1 MRLTNNEITVNNEKT
16 SNHNGE
22 DEIYLSE
29 QAKYEF
35 NFYNDILHSF
45 ETYRQYILHH
55 ESITEHGRYLAL
67 AEINRSHINCK
78 KVLNYVAENKSI
90 LSQSLP
96 TKGPLV
102 ICGLPRT
109 GTTLLYN
116 LLSCDKNC
124 RAPLFTDMCIDIVP
138 PIARSDSIQQQKRI
152 NTILSSIE
160 LNKYFTN
167 FRSRLTEVHPAYPI
181 EEDYLILRQAT
192 YLFFFTYI
200 SNNNEIDSDI
210 WLNNEME
217 KDYAYDYHEIFL
229 RMLNSVDMPSSHW
242 LLKSPM
248 HCLYFDT
255 FLRHYPNASFV
266 ITHRHLDEVLPSL
279 CSLSWELARSAFEQ
293 HDVVD
298 PEQITKRCWQLTDRM
313 IDCIMKFY
321 ESQKENMNS
330 KLNILFN
337 VTYNDLMSNPIDV
350 VHRIYD
356 HFGLDWSTEFEITMQ
371 QWLVENPQGKQGRHS
386 YSLKDFN
393 LKFEEIETHYA
404 DYTKTFLA

>member
-229 RMLNSVDMPSSHW
+229 RMLNSVDMPSSH
-242 LLKSPM
+242 
-248 HCLYFDT
+248 
-255 FLRHYPNASFV
+255 
-266 ITHRHLDEVLPSL
+266 
-279 CSLSWELARSAFEQ
+279 
-293 HDVVD
+293 
-298 PEQITKRCWQLTDRM
+298 
-313 IDCIMKFY
+313 
-321 ESQKENMNS
+321 
-330 KLNILFN
+330 
-337 VTYNDLMSNPIDV
+337 
-350 VHRIYD
+350 
-356 HFGLDWSTEFEITMQ
+356 
-371 QWLVENPQGKQGRHS
+371 
-386 YSLKDFN
+386 
-393 LKFEEIETHYA
+393 
-404 DYTKTFLA
+404 